1 MDYTIITLLVQWF
14 SLVLF
19 MGAATAILIDG
30 PQDDDDDDQDGG
42 MMQLAY
48 AYARN

>member
-1 MDYTIITLLVQWF
+1 MDYSIINLLIQFF
-14 SLVLF
+14 STCLF
-19 MGAATAILIDG
+19 LGAATAILIDG

-48 AYARN
+48 AYAQR